1 MTEEP
6 RWTPPHP
13 RAAFT
18 APVAPATRAS
28 FPFRRVLAGLV
39 SLLSLVVVFVAV
51 QGVAKADN
59 PIVQTI
65 YTADPAPLVH
75 NGRVYLYTGHDE
87 DNSTW
92 FTMKEW
98 RVYSSA
104 DMVNWQD
111 HGSPLSLA
119 NFSWASKD
127 AWAGQAIYRN
137 GKFYWYVP
145 MVNRSTGRM
154 AIGVAVANSPT
165 GPFTDAIGRPLVEN
179 GQIDPTVFI
188 DDDGQAYLY
197 WGNPDLWYVKLNA
210 DMTSYSGSP
219 TKVNLTTAGF
229 GARTGDANRPTLF
242 EEGPWL
248 YKRNS
253 LYYMVFAARCCS
265 EFIAY
270 STAPSPTGPWTYRG
284 TIMPTQGSSFTNHA
298 GIIDF
303 NGGSYFFYHNGALPG
318 GGGFTRSVAVEKF
331 NYNADGT
338 IPTITMTTNGAPQ
351 VGTLDPYVRQEAE
364 TIAFSSGVETEAA
377 SEGGRNVSFIDNG
390 DWIKVKGVGF
400 GTGASS
406 FTARVASATSGGR
419 IELRLGSATGTLV
432 GTCTVPGTGGW
443 QTWTSVSCPVSGA
456 TGTQDLYLR
465 FTGGSGSLFNL
476 NWWQF
481 AGGGSTQTSAPPS
494 TSAPVTSQVVTS
506 QVPTSSVPTSPVVTT
521 RPPTSAP
528 VTTRQVTTPASGGA
542 CTATYRTSNS
552 WSGGFQGEVTV
563 TAGSAAING
572 WTVRWTLA
580 SGQTIT
586 QVWNGTLTTSGS
598 TASVANAPYNGSLG
612 AAGSTTFGF
621 LANGTPGTPS
631 LTCTSP

>member
-1 MTEEP
+1 MTGQS
-6 RWTPPHP
+6 RWT
-13 RAAFT
+13 RT
-18 APVAPATRAS
+18 APSAVGSWPY
-28 FPFRRVLAGLV
+28 RRVLAAAL
-39 SLLSLVVVFVAV
+39 SLLSVVVLFAAV

-219 TKVNLTTAGF
+219 TKVNLTTTGF
-229 GARTGDANRPTLF
+229 GTRTGDANRPTLF

-331 NYNADGT
+331 TYNADGT

-351 VGTLDPYVRQEAE
+351 IGTLDPYVRQEAE
-364 TIAFSSGVETEAA
+364 TVAFSSGVETEVA

-419 IELRLGSATGTLV
+419 IELRLGGATGTLV

-494 TSAPVTSQVVTS
+494 TSAPATS
-506 QVPTSSVPTSPVVTT
+506 QVPTTQVPTTQVPTT
-521 RPPTSAP
+521 RPVTSAP
-528 VTTRQVTTPASGGA
+528 VTTRQATTPAGGA
-542 CTATYRTSNS
+542 ACSAAYRTTNS

-572 WTVRWTLA
+572 WTVRWTLS

-586 QVWNGTLTTSGS
+586 QVWSGTLTTSGS
-598 TASVANAPYNGSLG
+598 TVSVANASYNGSLG
-612 AAGSTTFGF
+612 AGGSTTFGF
-621 LANGTPGTPS
+621 LANGSASSPS
-631 LTCTSP
+631 VTCTSP